1 MKTSLITEAHPT
13 PGPGGTL
20 VRALLRI
27 EGEVPEDER
36 RVPLNLSLV
45 LDRSGSM
52 SGGKLEAVKEAARGL
67 IRRLHPQDVVSV
79 VAFDDRVDTVAH
91 PGTAGDQGGLEAALM
106 AMQPGATTNLSGG
119 WLQGRALLQ
128 EHFDA
133 EGVNRVILLTD
144 GLANVG
150 VTDRETLTR
159 LAAQARESGAGTTTV
174 GVGADFDEEL
184 LVAMA
189 DAGGGSHYYIER
201 LDQAGGVFEEEIEGL
216 LGIAA
221 QNLTVTIRP
230 REAVAVAAVHHG
242 YPSHPLA
249 DGSLRLEVGD
259 LYAREPREVLADF
272 LVPGEMVPERPAPEG
287 GAKPEAGNDSPVAD
301 LVVEG
306 DVWAPDGSVDRRRVT
321 LALTW
326 SPEAGAVTHPEVERV
341 FLLLQAARAR
351 QEAVERGDRGDLG
364 GAARS
369 LRDTAARLEE
379 ASDEDDL
386 TVREEVEDLYRVAAS
401 LEAEADFQSEDRK
414 YLRSSSVH
422 YSRSR
427 RSAGDRNRRE

>member
-1 MKTSLITEAHPT
+1 MKTSMITEAHPT
-13 PGPGGTL
+13 AGPGGTL

-27 EGEVPEDER
+27 EGEVPEHTR

-52 SGGKLEAVKEAARGL
+52 SGGKLEAVKEAAWGL

-106 AMQPGATTNLSGG
+106 AMRPGATTNLSGG

-150 VTDRETLTR
+150 VTDRDTLTR
-159 LAAQARESGAGTTTV
+159 LAAQARESGVGTTTV
-174 GVGADFDEEL
+174 GVGAGFDEEL

-242 YPSHPLA
+242 YPSHTGA

-272 LVPGEMVPERPAPEG
+272 LVPKGSKPEG
-287 GAKPEAGNDSPVAD
+287 AAPDAPSDAPVAD

-306 DVWAPDGSVDRRRVT
+306 DVWADDGSVDRRRIT

-326 SPEAGAVTHPEVERV
+326 SPEAGAVTHSEVERV

-379 ASDEDDL
+379 ASNEDDL
-386 TVREEVEDLYRVAAS
+386 TVREEVEDLYRVAES
-401 LEAEADFQSEDRK
+401 LEAEADFQSQDRK
-414 YLRSSSVH
+414 YLRSKSVH

-427 RSAGDRNRRE
+427 RSAGDRSRRK